1 MSNKLFKSI
10 VMLIACGIGAGAPS
24 IPAAAQSL
32 KIGVAGTSSDA
43 PYFIADKKGFFKD
56 EGLTVEFIRFDSAA
70 KAIPSLASG
79 ELQIAGGA
87 TSAGLYNA
95 MKRGIDIKIVADKA
109 RNSKGYGFSSMLVRK
124 DLYDSGKVRSLKD
137 FKGLRVAVSAPG
149 NSESACVD
157 GALKTSGLSWKDISP
172 VYLGFA
178 QHTAAFQNGAIDA
191 SLTTEPARSN
201 ILKLGTAVDVAKIDE
216 VLPEFQTA
224 VTFFSESFITKQRD
238 VATKAM
244 RALIRGM
251 RFYNDALKDGK
262 LAGPAADE
270 VVAIL
275 VEYSFIKDPAIH
287 RSITSHATHPDG
299 DVDMPSLTSSWQFFK
314 DTNQI
319 DGSVRVEDVTDMSFA
334 REAAASL
341 GKYVRRTQ

>member
-1 MSNKLFKSI
+1 MHKKFGI
-10 VMLIACGIGAGAPS
+10 VVAAIIGCLTSGLISA
-24 IPAAAQSL
+24 PAAAQSL

-43 PYFIADKKGFFKD
+43 PYFIADKKGYFKD

-109 RNSKGYGFSSMLVRK
+109 RNSKGYGFSSILVRK
-124 DLYDSGKVRSLKD
+124 ELYDSGKVRNLKD
-137 FKGLRVAVSAPG
+137 FKGLKVAISAPG
-149 NSESACVD
+149 NSEAACVD
-157 GALKTSGLSWKDISP
+157 YALKQSGLSWSDIKP

-201 ILKLGTAVDVAKIDE
+201 ILKMGGAVDLARIDE
-216 VLPEFQTA
+216 VYPEFQTA
-224 VTFFSESFITKQRD
+224 VTFFSESFISKQREI
-238 VATKAM
+238 AKKAM

-262 LAGPAADE
+262 LAGPTADE
-270 VVAIL
+270 VVDIL
-275 VEYSFIKDPAIH
+275 VEYSFIKDPVIH
-287 RSITSHATHPDG
+287 RSITSHAINPDG
-299 DVDMPSLTSSWQFFK
+299 DVDMTSLKNSWQFFK
-314 DTNQI
+314 DMNQI
-319 DGSVRVEDVTDMSFA
+319 DGSVTVEDVTDMSFA
-334 REAAASL
+334 KEAAASL
-341 GKYVRRTQ
+341 GKYVRKSQ